1 MVFEVQRVQ
10 NDTAMDLRSGD
21 HEGQDFTAD
30 SVACSCFRGYR
41 VVKFGFHD
49 LEIPFSDT
57 NIPSDLLFSGLLSIT
72 LRFIIFQLGKP
83 SLSRD
88 RFIAI

>member
-30 SVACSCFRGYR
+30 SVVCSCFRGYR

-49 LEIPFSDT
+49 LEIPSY
-57 NIPSDLLFSGLLSIT
+57 GV
-72 LRFIIFQLGKP
+72 Q
-83 SLSRD
+83 
-88 RFIAI
+88 